1 MPYPLG
7 SIGWLQNFR
16 IEVEFVQ
23 PYPISQID
31 FSNFF
36 PVDDRM
42 LVLVKSAVTLQANY
56 EGLTKRQIVSTG
68 EIGELLVCRN
78 FDLLLAKN
86 KLSKGYDAIRVV
98 NNGYYAYQIKT
109 RRLTNGR
116 DEFFGA
122 FAKDEGGL
130 APFHYALFALLDKS
144 FCLKEVWQAPFDSIA
159 KVLPRDNGKNGYKLN
174 MKQVKSLFG
183 VTRIF

>member
-31 FSNFF
+31 LSNFF

-78 FDLLLAKN
+78 FDL
-86 KLSKGYDAIRVV
+86 
-98 NNGYYAYQIKT
+98 
-109 RRLTNGR
+109 
-116 DEFFGA
+116 
-122 FAKDEGGL
+122 
-130 APFHYALFALLDKS
+130 
-144 FCLKEVWQAPFDSIA
+144 
-159 KVLPRDNGKNGYKLN
+159 
-174 MKQVKSLFG
+174 
-183 VTRIF
+183 